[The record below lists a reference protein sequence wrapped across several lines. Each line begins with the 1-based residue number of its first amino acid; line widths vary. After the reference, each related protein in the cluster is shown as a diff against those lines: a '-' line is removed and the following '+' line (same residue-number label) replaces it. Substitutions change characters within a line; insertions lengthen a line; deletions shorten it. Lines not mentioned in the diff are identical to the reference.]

1 MATKSPASVDPSGFA
16 ELVDE
21 LLVVMEAD
29 GAWRWVNAAWTRV
42 LGCERSE
49 LDGTGY
55 RRLLHP
61 DDVAS
66 ATAAFAGRGP
76 RGAFEGLEHRW
87 RRRDGSYRWLRWTAV
102 RVDDDATVRAV
113 ASDVT
118 ESLRGTL
125 LAAALE
131 EATGSGTW
139 YHELGTEPV
148 VCSPTVHAVL
158 GTDPERYEARAADI
172 PLLYGPDAA
181 ARLAAGMERLATE
194 GEELDLTLPRHLPD
208 GTTRW
213 VRLTGHRI
221 EHDGRPQAIYGTLA
235 DVSEAVL
242 ARQRLEHLERF
253 IDRADGGLASL
264 SPDGTITDANRRFA
278 SLVGRSG
285 EQLVGQRL
293 LALVVPEDRP
303 LLERVLTQLTDG
315 RTEAGE
321 ATVALEQRDGT
332 ARFARVNLGS
342 GRHPD
347 GRLAE
352 VTVVAVDLDEQT
364 RRGHD
369 LVAAQAELYE
379 AQVLAGFGHF
389 QVDLVSGRLSWSP
402 ALKSLLGM
410 APDEEARFDEW
421 IAAIPDED
429 RASVRDAYERA
440 VRGEQDFAV
449 THRVVLPSGELRWIE
464 QRGRIRFSPIDGAP
478 LSMQGTASD
487 VTSQRRHEEQLRA
500 SEQRLQRVLEAT
512 TDGWW
517 DYDARTGETIYS
529 ERFLELAGAGAEQLG
544 SLEQAWELLV
554 DDPDGRNAAVLDEA
568 FARQAQ
574 TLTLQ
579 HWFRHPR
586 GHQLPVLIRAVID
599 YDDAGDYVRITGATT
614 DLTEAR
620 QATIAKERFV
630 ATVSHEL
637 RTPLTAIRGVLETVL
652 DGRTGPLPSDALALL
667 EVAGRNTTRL
677 RRIIDD
683 LLTFERLRSTGEVCH
698 GEPRDLAALIAEVV
712 ADQQAFLE
720 RHGAHAALQ
729 LPPHPVEVVADPIR
743 IEQVVLNLLANAAR
757 YAVPGSPIRVQVCED
772 ATVAVDNLGPPVPEE
787 FADRLFEPFTQ
798 ADSGDRRRPGGT
810 GLGLAIAKRIV
821 TDHGGDIG
829 YERME
834 DHTRFWFRL
843 PAQQPGG
850 PAAAA
855 PGSALQV
862 EHP

>member
-1 MATKSPASVDPSGFA
+1 MDLTGFV

-21 LLVVMEAD
+21 LLVVMDVD
-29 GAWRWVNAAWTRV
+29 GAWSWVNAAWTRV
-42 LGCERSE
+42 LGCDRAE
-49 LDGTGY
+49 LEATGY
-55 RRLLHP
+55 RSLLHP
-61 DDVAS
+61 DDVEP
-66 ATAAFAGRGP
+66 ATAAFAGRGQ
-76 RGAFEGLEHRW
+76 RGALEGVEHRW
-87 RRRDGSYRWLRWTAV
+87 RRRDGTYRWLRWTAV
-102 RVDDDATVRAV
+102 RVDEDATVRAV

-118 ESLRGTL
+118 DARLGTL

-139 YHELGTEPV
+139 HHELGTEPV
-148 VCSPTVHAVL
+148 VCSPAVHEVL
-158 GTDPERYEARAADI
+158 GTDPDRYQARAADI

-181 ARLAAGMERLATE
+181 ARLAVGMERLATE
-194 GEELDLTLPRHLPD
+194 GVALDLTLPRHVPD
-208 GTTRW
+208 DTIRW

-221 EHDGRPQAIYGTLA
+221 ERGGRPQAIYGTLA
-235 DVSEAVL
+235 DVSEAVI
-242 ARQRLEHLERF
+242 ARQRLEHLERL

-264 SPDGTITDANRRFA
+264 SADGTITDANRRFA

-293 LALVVPEDRP
+293 TALVAAQDLPR
-303 LLERVLTQLTDG
+303 LETVLTQLADG
-315 RTEAGE
+315 SIDAGE

-332 ARFARVNLGS
+332 ARYARVNLGS
-342 GRHPD
+342 GHGPD
-347 GRLAE
+347 GNLAE
-352 VTVVAVDLDEQT
+352 ITVVAIDLDEQT
-364 RRGHD
+364 RRGQE

-389 QVDLVSGRLSWSP
+389 QADLVSGRLWWSP
-402 ALKSLLGM
+402 ALKSLLGV
-410 APDEEARFDEW
+410 APDEVPSFAEW
-421 IAAIPDED
+421 LAAIPDQD
-429 RASVRDAYERA
+429 RASVLDAFEQA
-440 VRGEQDFAV
+440 LRGEQDFAV

-464 QRGRIRFSPIDGAP
+464 QRGRLRYSPDDGTP
-478 LSMQGTASD
+478 LSMRGTASD
-487 VTSQRRHEEQLRA
+487 VTAQRRHEEQLRA
-500 SEQRLQRVLEAT
+500 SEQRLQRVLEAI

-529 ERFLELAGAGAEQLG
+529 ERFLELAGASAEQLG
-544 SLEQAWELLV
+544 SLEQAWERLV
-554 DDPDGRNAAVLDEA
+554 DDPDGRNGAVLAET

-579 HWFRHPR
+579 HGFRHPR

-620 QATIAKERFV
+620 QASIAKERFV

-637 RTPLTAIRGVLETVL
+637 RTPLTAIRGALETVL
-652 DGRTGPLPSDALALL
+652 DGRMGTLPHQARALL
-667 EVAGRNTTRL
+667 EVAERNTTRL
-677 RRIIDD
+677 KRLIDD

-712 ADQQAFLE
+712 ADQRALLE
-720 RHGAHAALQ
+720 RHGVHAALQ
-729 LPPHPVEVVADPIR
+729 LPPQPVEVVADPIR

-757 YAVPGSPIRVQVCED
+757 YAVPGSPIRVQVRAD
-772 ATVAVDNLGPPVPEE
+772 AVVAVDNLGPPVPEV

-810 GLGLAIAKRIV
+810 GLGLAIAHRIV
-821 TDHGGDIG
+821 TDHGGEIG
-829 YERME
+829 HERIE
-834 DHTRFWFRL
+834 DTTRFWFRL
-843 PAQQPGG
+843 PMRAHGDPGR
-850 PAAAA
+850 AD
-855 PGSALQV
+855 PGSARAA